1 LNGGL
6 GSGKGGL
13 KTKVRPNKHFN
24 PTCYRCVFQPNL
36 ACKATFKWGALCLP
50 AGGLNAALGV
60 SIFIPKW
67 QKYQMSNENYLV
79 IKPEL
84 DLTTSQNPDTAISK
98 INKAFNKLYDERR
111 QRIINLL
118 RQMPSLLD
126 LANKL
131 AEGKSYRAVISP
143 EVLKK
148 IRSGAVSW
156 DKSTDGFYGA
166 IIRDNET
173 GQIVAHVKLEEIS
186 PEMLTSI
193 NQLAVQHTLAEIVQR
208 LEIVDQKITNVL
220 EGQRNDRLALIESGI
235 NLYQQAIAASN
246 SETRHRLLINA
257 IDKLDEGRQKLILS
271 LENDIGFIDK
281 IPRTFW
287 QMLFYAPL
295 RDVSEEVESKAKP
308 VQQSFQ
314 AILRASYVLASV
326 YEALGEIQSLQVS
339 LQPLR
344 DTILKFGEKG
354 KQIARL
360 LPYDPISPPEELWHS
375 SLLQL
380 ADGITRTDEQFEII
394 TSKVIEFPFE
404 VNEIRYNEDG
414 GTNL

>member
-1 LNGGL
+1 
-6 GSGKGGL
+6 
-13 KTKVRPNKHFN
+13 
-24 PTCYRCVFQPNL
+24 
-36 ACKATFKWGALCLP
+36 
-50 AGGLNAALGV
+50 
-60 SIFIPKW
+60 
-67 QKYQMSNENYLV
+67 MSDKNYIV

-84 DLTTSQNPDTAISK
+84 DLATSQNPDTAISK
-98 INKAFNKLYDERR
+98 INRALNKLYDERR

-131 AEGKSYRAVISP
+131 AEGKNYRAVISP

-148 IRSGAVSW
+148 IRSGAANW
-156 DKSTDGFYGA
+156 DKSADGFYGA
-166 IIRDNET
+166 IIRDSET

-186 PEMLTSI
+186 PDLLTSL

-220 EGQRNDRLALIESGI
+220 EGQRNDRLALVESGI
-235 NLYQQAIAASN
+235 NLYQQAIAAN
-246 SETRHRLLINA
+246 NPETRHQLLINA

-271 LENDIGFIDK
+271 LESDIGFIDK

-287 QMLFYAPL
+287 QMLLYSPL
-295 RDVSEEVESKAKP
+295 RDVSEEVETKAKP

-314 AILRASYVLASV
+314 AVLRASYVLASV

-344 DTILKFGEKG
+344 DTMLKVGEKG

-380 ADGITRTDEQFEII
+380 ADGITQTDKQLEIAD
-394 TSKVIEFPFE
+394 SKVIEFSFE
-404 VNEIRYNEDG
+404 VDEIIGKEEDG
-414 GTNL
+414 RANL